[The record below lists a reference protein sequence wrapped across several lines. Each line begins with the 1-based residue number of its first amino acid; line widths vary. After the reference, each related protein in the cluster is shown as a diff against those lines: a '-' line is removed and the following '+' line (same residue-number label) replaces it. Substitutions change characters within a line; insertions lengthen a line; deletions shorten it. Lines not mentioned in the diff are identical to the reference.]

1 MKGVNT
7 DALAVEVIFVDFSH
21 LVFIADLSGLRVL
34 ARPVETLL
42 QTTDLLG
49 LQENLPLEILTQ
61 LVTEDVVEVLGH
73 DSLLLHTAVVLHGQD
88 DWILRYLGGGAEED
102 GGRFVI

>member
-1 MKGVNT
+1 MFNKLAYLYPAT

-49 LQENLPLEILTQ
+49 LQENLPLEILT
-61 LVTEDVVEVLGH
+61 VRSNEAEGHPSSSVVNVVRGRQYE
-73 DSLLLHTAVVLHGQD
+73 AV
-88 DWILRYLGGGAEED
+88 E
-102 GGRFVI
+102 